1 MGLALIVALN
11 GGAILYWHHD
21 DGLWTGFENLDLR
34 TIVAQLEQPHQPLA
48 WFTGDW
54 VLGNGFYRPLPSLLY
69 ELDYRL
75 WGRHLLAYKW
85 VNGLLSLACAL
96 LVVAW
101 VAELSRSRPLA
112 LLTGLIF
119 TAWQTGLLPSL
130 PEWLLWGVVFASV
143 GVSWFLRRDHR
154 VALTVGCFTLV
165 LGLELSFIPDLPDL
179 HQSSF
184 AYRAMGW
191 IPGRTAT
198 LMSLFALISLWAY
211 CRHCWR
217 GGWGWAALSLVGFAG
232 ALMSYE
238 QAVALPLLMAAC
250 GLVIRARGGRFAW
263 LPLVLSLILL
273 ELYLWFYLAH
283 IPSQTE
289 YHQQR
294 LRRFYNL
301 GASLLSWLLP
311 PVHEVLKQ
319 LSFAADAPLNLL
331 MPAFWQ
337 AWLVLLMYAVV
348 LTRVWRNP
356 LVWLG
361 LVGSVLAYLPL
372 APVIPLM
379 HYYYL
384 SAAFR
389 ALWIAAILTTPLD
402 KAVSHRV
409 IFSQAKQQEVDGER
423 QNATAGDSGFVGQT
437 AR

>member
-1 MGLALIVALN
+1 
-11 GGAILYWHHD
+11 
-21 DGLWTGFENLDLR
+21 
-34 TIVAQLEQPHQPLA
+34 
-48 WFTGDW
+48 
-54 VLGNGFYRPLPSLLY
+54 
-69 ELDYRL
+69 
-75 WGRHLLAYKW
+75 
-85 VNGLLSLACAL
+85 
-96 LVVAW
+96 
-101 VAELSRSRPLA
+101 
-112 LLTGLIF
+112 
-119 TAWQTGLLPSL
+119 
-130 PEWLLWGVVFASV
+130 
-143 GVSWFLRRDHR
+143 
-154 VALTVGCFTLV
+154 
-165 LGLELSFIPDLPDL
+165 
-179 HQSSF
+179 
-184 AYRAMGW
+184 
-191 IPGRTAT
+191 
-198 LMSLFALISLWAY
+198 
-211 CRHCWR
+211 
-217 GGWGWAALSLVGFAG
+217 
-232 ALMSYE
+232 MSYE

-250 GLVIRARGGRFAW
+250 GLVIRAQGGRFAW
-263 LPLVLSLILL
+263 LPLALSLILL

-311 PVHEVLKQ
+311 PVPELLKQ
-319 LSFAADAPLNLL
+319 LSLSADAPLNLI